1 MFVPTPRPRRAAS
14 LVETAITLSV
24 MFLFTLGVIVVG
36 MGVHAY
42 QEVGALAR
50 EGARYASV
58 HGAQY
63 AKESGGSMAT
73 ATSIKTAISSMATGL
88 DTSQITVTATWD
100 NSSEVAVY
108 NDSSGNPTT
117 NYVHVT
123 VSYTWNPPLYLSSMT
138 MSSTSVLPMQY

>member
-1 MFVPTPRPRRAAS
+1 MLVPTSRPRRAAS

-36 MGVHAY
+36 TGVHAY
-42 QEVGALAR
+42 QQVGAVAR

-58 HGAQY
+58 HGKQY
-63 AKESGGSMAT
+63 ATDSGNSMAT
-73 ATSIKTAISSMATGL
+73 ATSIETAISSMATGL
-88 DTSQITVTATWD
+88 DTSQITVTASWD
-100 NSSEVAVY
+100 NSSEVATY

-123 VSYTWNPPLYLSSMT
+123 VSYTWSPPLYLSSMT
-138 MSSTSVLPMQY
+138 LSSTSVMPMQY